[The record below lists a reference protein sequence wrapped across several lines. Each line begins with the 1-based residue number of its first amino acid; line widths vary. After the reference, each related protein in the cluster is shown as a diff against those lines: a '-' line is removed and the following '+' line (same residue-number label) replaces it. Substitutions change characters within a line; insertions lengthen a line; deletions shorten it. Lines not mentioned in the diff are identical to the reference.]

1 MSSTTSGKIT
11 DDVGSVAALRVALQT
26 LAERCERLQSRLDVV
41 EKENVTIKSHCTCQT
56 ANKKSSEVNVQE
68 LSSKKQQLVEYL
80 KIVTN
85 ENRTLW
91 TTLSTLDNPA
101 VQSNDKIKPKN
112 SLAIID
118 NYLKYNDVD
127 FKMNSNCIMDTGDD
141 LISLQYNSDDESW
154 PMLLSELNAYKEK
167 LTLAKHLLAD
177 QNDLIFN
184 VTSRFNLLVEE
195 VKVIKPSA
203 EYRDAE
209 TLTNSTF
216 DSTTPCICGVRAKP
230 DNHRICPLC
239 KLYIVGAEGDKMFDK
254 LVEHVSSHFPD
265 EEPETIIDSL
275 SGHY

>member
-1 MSSTTSGKIT
+1 MSSTISGKIT
-11 DDVGSVAALRVALQT
+11 DDVGSVAALRIALQT
-26 LAERCERLQSRLDVV
+26 LAERCERLQSRLDIV
-41 EKENVTIKSHCTCQT
+41 EKENVTIKSQCTCQT
-56 ANKKSSEVNVQE
+56 ANNKSSEVNVQE
-68 LSSKKQQLVEYL
+68 LSSKKLQLVEYL

-127 FKMNSNCIMDTGDD
+127 FKMNSNCIMDVDDD
-141 LISLQYNSDDESW
+141 LISLQYSSDDESW

-177 QNDLIFN
+177 QNNLIFN

-209 TLTNSTF
+209 TLTNST
-216 DSTTPCICGVRAKP
+216 DSTTPCICGVHAKS